1 MEENIKIIEN
11 ENNELKIKL
20 NDFKNKN
27 IDNTTDKENIN
38 INSKYNS
45 RERLIFKNQNL
56 HINND

>member
-1 MEENIKIIEN
+1 LEENIKIIEN